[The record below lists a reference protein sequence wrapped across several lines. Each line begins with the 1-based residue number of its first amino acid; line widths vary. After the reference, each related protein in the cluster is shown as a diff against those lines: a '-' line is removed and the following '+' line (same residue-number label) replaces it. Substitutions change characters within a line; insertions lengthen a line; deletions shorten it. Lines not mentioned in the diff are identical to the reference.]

1 MKIGI
6 IAGSGD
12 FPKQIAKENLDAFV
26 LCVEN
31 HSIASSFKNHS
42 ETVSL
47 IDPSSWITALKK
59 NKITHIVMAGKINR
73 ISNKTIP
80 YVQKTHKLIDKIS
93 YLGDDSALKLVQ
105 NFFNDNGF
113 QILPVKSILKDCFF
127 KKGFYKEKFFSTK
140 LKDYVIE
147 NSKFGVNLL
156 NTISDFDVGQSV
168 VVSHKLVYAIE
179 ALEGTD
185 SMLVRAGNLYKDYL
199 NNNNFGPVLVKIPKL
214 NQHFN
219 MDLPVIGLDTIKK
232 CKELG
237 FSSIVVSSKGTLI
250 TEIQMVKD
258 YLNKQKF
265 CIFAI

>member
-12 FPKQIAKENLDAFV
+12 FPKQIAKENPNAFV
-26 LCVEN
+26 LCVKD
-31 HSIASSFKNHS
+31 HSFPSSFNNNS

-47 IDPSSWITALKK
+47 TDPNSWITVLKK
-59 NKITHIVMAGKINR
+59 NKITHLVMAGKINR
-73 ISNKTIP
+73 ISTKTIP
-80 YVQKTHKLIDKIS
+80 HHKKTHKLIDTIS
-93 YLGDDSALKLVQ
+93 NLGDNSALKLVQ

-113 QILPVKSILKDCFF
+113 EILPIKSILKDCFF
-127 KKGFYKEKFFSTK
+127 NKGFYKEEFFSTK
-140 LKDYVIE
+140 LKNFVIE

-156 NTISDFDVGQSV
+156 NTISSFDVGQSAV
-168 VVSHKLVYAIE
+168 VRHKLVYAIE

-185 SMLVRAGNLYKDYL
+185 AMLVRAGGLFKDYL

-214 NQHFN
+214 NQNFN

-237 FSSIVVSSKGTLI
+237 FSSVVVSSEGTLI
-250 TEIQMVKD
+250 TEMQIVKD
-258 YLNKQKF
+258 YLKEQKF
-265 CIFAI
+265 CVFAI